1 MEVLEDAGEP
11 ARQAHAERM
20 RGIGQEQ
27 QAAEMLNVNPPQS
40 GGNAVVPLAAP
51 PARFC
56 RFRSRG
62 PAVSRDLLL
71 HAYYHYCRGGMV

>member
-1 MEVLEDAGEP
+1 MQVLEDAGEP
-11 ARQAHAERM
+11 AKQAHAERM

-27 QAAEMLNVNPPQS
+27 QAAEMLNVSASQS
-40 GGNAVVPLAAP
+40 GGNAVLRLAAP

-62 PAVSRDLLL
+62 PTVSRDSTLILLQL
-71 HAYYHYCRGGMV
+71 S